1 MYKLLLVTDQPKVNE
16 AFMNDMQ
23 WESLGFREPRVV
35 SSARSAMESLQK
47 HHADGIAV
55 SLAPEEQARLLTY
68 LTQSWPLLPI
78 MRASSQRNEVYQDVQ
93 ELSSLLTQVHADN
106 ADERYDEAEA
116 MQSVRHSFFRK
127 LLDGSF
133 SDRDAVRRR
142 LQLLRSRMNPDAP
155 CVMIEF
161 SLPDDTDDLSGRWQ
175 YGPERLEIAMRNFF
189 GAELEGMRLLV
200 SVLPGARIYLLAC
213 PMLGNGV
220 PGEERSMTGIV
231 ASHTED
237 AIAHVREYLGIEMQI
252 ADIKVLPTVT
262 ALADPMGE

>member
-1 MYKLLLVTDQPKVNE
+1 
-16 AFMNDMQ
+16 
-23 WESLGFREPRVV
+23 
-35 SSARSAMESLQK
+35 
-47 HHADGIAV
+47 
-55 SLAPEEQARLLTY
+55 
-68 LTQSWPLLPI
+68 
-78 MRASSQRNEVYQDVQ
+78 
-93 ELSSLLTQVHADN
+93 
-106 ADERYDEAEA
+106 
-116 MQSVRHSFFRK
+116 
-127 LLDGSF
+127 
-133 SDRDAVRRR
+133 
-142 LQLLRSRMNPDAP
+142 
-155 CVMIEF
+155 
-161 SLPDDTDDLSGRWQ
+161 
-175 YGPERLEIAMRNFF
+175 MRNFF